1 MLTKNN
7 KVTIIIL
14 NIKIVEKGEADKLKY
29 IKRSAENVIK
39 RQEKLFKTILVT
51 GARQVGKTTMLK
63 NLKSNI
69 NYITLDDMIL
79 NGLAKEDPKLFL
91 KSNKKPLIIDEIQY
105 APDLLRYIKM
115 EIDGSEEK
123 AMFYLT
129 GSQQFHLMKNVS
141 ESLAGRI
148 GILNL
153 LGLSLREIKEIGFQ
167 DPFIPTEEYLIKR
180 EKKHIDISYS
190 EIWNIIHKGTM
201 PALYQE
207 ENDFEMF
214 YSMYVN
220 TYIERDVRNLTQVG
234 DTLAFLKF
242 MTALASRIGGLL
254 NLNAVANEV
263 GISVPTAQRW
273 LSILVSSN
281 IVYLLEPYYNNIM
294 KRAVKTPKVYFL
306 DTGLVS
312 YLTKWKNKDVLESG
326 NMSGNFFENF
336 VIVEIIK
343 SYYNNGELRPPLY
356 FYRDKDKKEID
367 LIIEQ
372 NGKLYPVEIKKSA
385 NPNKDMISNFKVLE
399 KVGEVGAGGIICM
412 YDKIVNLDEKNRV
425 IPYSYL

>member
-1 MLTKNN
+1 M
-7 KVTIIIL
+7 
-14 NIKIVEKGEADKLKY
+14 KY
-29 IKRSAENVIK
+29 IKRSAENIIRK
-39 RQEKLFKTILVT
+39 QEKIFKDVLIT
-51 GARQVGKTTMLK
+51 GSRQVGKTTMLK
-63 NLKSNI
+63 NVKSDI
-69 NYITLDDMIL
+69 NYVTLDDMLL
-79 NGLAKEDPKLFL
+79 NQSANEDPSLFL
-91 KSNKKPLIIDEIQY
+91 KSNKPPIIIDEIQY
-105 APDLLRYIKM
+105 APDLLRYIKIA
-115 EIDGSEEK
+115 IDNSDKK

-153 LGLSLREIKEIGFQ
+153 LGLSLREIKEVDFNE
-167 DPFIPTEEYLIKR
+167 PFVPIEEYFEKR
-180 EKKHIDISYS
+180 EKFNTKISYD
-190 EIWNIIHKGTM
+190 EIWSIIHKGTM

-207 ENDFEMF
+207 ESDFEMF

-234 DTLAFLKF
+234 DTLTFLKF
-242 MTALASRIGGLL
+242 MTALASRIGQLL
-254 NLNAVANEV
+254 NLNSVANEV
-263 GISVPTAQRW
+263 GITIPTAQRW

-294 KRAVKTPKVYFL
+294 KRAVKTPKIYFL

-326 NMSGNFFENF
+326 NMAGSFFENF

-343 SYYNNGELRPPLY
+343 SYYNSGELRTPIY
-356 FYRDKDKKEID
+356 FYRDKEKREID

-372 NGKLYPVEIKKSA
+372 NGKLHPIEIKKSA
-385 NPNKDMISNFKVLE
+385 KPNKDMISNFKVLE
-399 KVGEVGAGGIICM
+399 KVGTIGEGGIVCM
-412 YDKIVNLDEKNRV
+412 YDKMIDLDDKNKV
-425 IPYSYL
+425 IPYRYL

>member
-1 MLTKNN
+1 M
-7 KVTIIIL
+7 
-14 NIKIVEKGEADKLKY
+14 KY

-39 RQEKLFKTILVT
+39 KQEKIFKAILIT
-51 GARQVGKTTMLK
+51 GARQVGKTTILK
-63 NLKSNI
+63 NLKSNV

-79 NGLAKEDPKLFL
+79 NQLAKEDPNLFL

-105 APDLLRYIKM
+105 APDLLRYIKI
-115 EIDGSEEK
+115 ELDKSEEK

-129 GSQQFHLMKNVS
+129 GSQQFHLMKDVS
-141 ESLAGRI
+141 ESLAGRV

-153 LGLSLREIKEIGFQ
+153 LGLSLREIKEIEFNN
-167 DPFIPTEEYLIKR
+167 PFIPTEEYFTQR
-180 EKKHIDISYS
+180 EKYNKEISYS

-201 PALYQE
+201 PAMYQE
-207 ENDFEMF
+207 ESDFEMF

-234 DTLAFLKF
+234 DTLTFLKF
-242 MTALASRIGGLL
+242 MTAIASRIGQLL
-254 NLNAVANEV
+254 NLNTVANEV

-281 IVYLLEPYYNNIM
+281 IIYLLEPYYNNIM
-294 KRAVKTPKVYFL
+294 KRAIKTPKIYFL

-312 YLTKWKNKDVLESG
+312 YLTRWKNKDVLEAG
-326 NMSGNFFENF
+326 NMAGNFFENF

-356 FYRDKDKKEID
+356 FYRDKEKREID

-372 NGKLYPVEIKKSA
+372 NGKLHPIEIKKSA
-385 NPNKDMISNFKVLE
+385 NPTKDMISNFKVLE
-399 KVGEVGAGGIICM
+399 KIGEVGDGGIICM
-412 YDKIVNLDEKNRV
+412 YDKLINLDKKNRV
-425 IPYSYL
+425 IPYTYL